1 MRRTL
6 VPLFVLLLAG
16 CSDAAPAADPSSA
29 PLKAGSQCADAA
41 AHGKAVRFTTPAGTR
56 LVGIEL
62 GAGPKGVVLAHQNQ
76 SNLCEWLPFGER
88 LAGLGYHVLA
98 FDFGGD
104 GDSEGHLGDDRLD
117 DDVTAAAAHLRAGGA
132 SAIVLIGASKGGTAS
147 LAAAVTLSPPPAAV
161 VTLSAPTLF
170 AGISAGEA
178 VPRLASP
185 ALFLAAENDHPFAEA
200 AQEFAAT
207 APKTVPHEVF
217 LSIGAE
223 HGTGL
228 LGGGQAKKVT
238 DLIDAFLKE
247 HAPA

>member
-1 MRRTL
+1 MRHTV
-6 VPLFVLLLAG
+6 VPLLALLLAG
-16 CSDAAPAADPSSA
+16 CAGATPAADPSPA
-29 PLKAGSQCADAA
+29 PPKAGSGCADAA
-41 AHGKAVRFTTPAGTR
+41 AHGKAVRFVTPAGTR

-88 LAGLGYHVLA
+88 LAGQGYHVLA

-117 DDVTAAAAHLRAGGA
+117 DDVVAAAAHLRAGGA
-132 SAIVLIGASKGGTAS
+132 TGIVLMGASKGGTAS

-170 AGISAGEA
+170 AGISAAEA
-178 VPRLASP
+178 VPRLTSP
-185 ALFLAAENDHPFAEA
+185 VLFLAAENDHPFAEA

-207 APKTVPHEVF
+207 VPKSVPHQVF
-217 LSIGAE
+217 LPIGGE
-223 HGTGL
+223 HGTGM

-247 HAPA
+247 HAPV